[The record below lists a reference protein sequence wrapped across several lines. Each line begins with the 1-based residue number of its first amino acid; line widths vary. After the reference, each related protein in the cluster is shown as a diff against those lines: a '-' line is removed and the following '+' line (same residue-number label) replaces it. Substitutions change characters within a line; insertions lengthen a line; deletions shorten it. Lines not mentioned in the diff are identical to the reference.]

1 MAASN
6 RWNLSTD
13 YYDVLP
19 ADSEMDAPDDYRCEY
34 CDLLNE
40 KYSEDALYRSE
51 VCDGECG
58 PQAVTEL

>member
-19 ADSEMDAPDDYRCEY
+19 ADSEMDGEDRCDICDGYPLSDDYY
-34 CDLLNE
+34 VSPD
-40 KYSEDALYRSE
+40 E
-51 VCDGECG
+51 VCEC
-58 PQAVTEL
+58 E

>member
-6 RWNLSTD
+6 RWNLSRD

-19 ADSEMDAPDDYRCEY
+19 ADSEMDAPDDYRCEN
-34 CDLLNE
+34 CDKLSE

-51 VCDGECG
+51 VCDGDCEDE
-58 PQAVTEL
+58 AV

>member
-6 RWNLSTD
+6 RWNLLTD
-13 YYDVLP
+13 YYDILP

-34 CDLLNE
+34 CGLLNE

-51 VCDGECG
+51 VCDG
-58 PQAVTEL
+58 

>member
-19 ADSEMDAPDDYRCEY
+19 ADSEMDAPDDYRCEF
-34 CDLLNE
+34 CDRLNE
-40 KYSEDALYRSE
+40 AYQEDALHYNE
-51 VCDGECG
+51 VCREDCED
-58 PQAVTEL
+58 L

>member
-13 YYDVLP
+13 YYDILP

-34 CDLLNE
+34 CDLLTE
-40 KYSEDALYRSE
+40 KYREDAITFRDI
-51 VCDGECG
+51 CDCEEYDG
-58 PQAVTEL
+58 